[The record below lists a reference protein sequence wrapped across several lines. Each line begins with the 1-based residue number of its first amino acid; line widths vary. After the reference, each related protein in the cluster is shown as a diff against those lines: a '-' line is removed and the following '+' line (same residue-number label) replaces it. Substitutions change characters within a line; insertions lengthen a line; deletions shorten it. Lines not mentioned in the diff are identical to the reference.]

1 MSEAMSLTSP
11 EEVQELERWH
21 SFQAEMEQHEKRL
34 AQLAKN
40 FLDLNAYEEAAK
52 CAIKAEGLRY
62 VLGRMP
68 K

>member
-1 MSEAMSLTSP
+1 MSQTSP
-11 EEVQELERWH
+11 EEVQELERWR
-21 SFQAEMEQHEKRL
+21 SFRAEMEQHEKRL

-40 FLDLNAYEEAAK
+40 FLELNAYEEAAK
-52 CAIKAEGLRY
+52 CAMKAEGLQY

>member
-1 MSEAMSLTSP
+1 MSLTSP
-11 EEVQELERWH
+11 EEVQELERWR
-21 SFQAEMEQHEKRL
+21 SFRAEMEQHEKRL

-40 FLDLNAYEEAAK
+40 FLELSAYEEAAK
-52 CAIKAEGLRY
+52 CAIKAEGLQY